1 MTPRALH
8 LVVDGAGRTRA
19 DALQALEPTLGWS
32 STLVSGEA
40 PRAGGSLEVACRSA
54 ALAFAS
60 ACDSTGDVHAADLVV
75 AHGWAAAPAAERLAA
90 SKGAAALAWA
100 APPPSS
106 GPLAELAG
114 WAAEWL
120 DGVKLDCEAAEPTAD
135 ELRDAY
141 QAAQARRQSREAPPP
156 EDPARL
162 YDLAVRPEGLAPELV
177 EYLLLRTQRFV
188 LQKGGPQAE
197 WRATCSRSH
206 VTLLSA
212 KTDSAGDL
220 VDDAIAAG
228 CLPLV
233 LDGEPDDLRAV
244 AVQEASLPDALAR
257 WLTDPAARRA
267 RLTLA
272 QESLVARVRAGT
284 AKRVPRPVS
293 RPLRLV
299 LNHGGLVAS
308 ELGSSLSP
316 LGWELRPLLGA
327 GRDPLPGA
335 DLLIVLPYGDP
346 RGALDAVRRARRSG
360 VPAAFWNVE
369 DPRYYHDPELGPLV
383 QAAAQEATLSFSTTA
398 QLGAESRGKGVE
410 VRYLPNYGRG
420 YFWVGTPLEEGQRT
434 IDVLFL
440 GSVTPE
446 RQEFLAAYRAA
457 LGQGIRVVSRDDVR
471 EPEVLRDLVASAR
484 LGLSVGTM
492 TDAVTAGGPLRGEG
506 LTERLFDYPLAGT
519 PVLSDQRAHLAETF
533 RAGEEVFVFQDVLSA
548 AAETRA
554 LLGDPRRRT
563 AVAARA
569 REKVL
574 RQHLG
579 RHRALAIVDALAA
592 VPGAPGVLA
601 LAAVAA
607 RERLAGVAGAPHGA
621 RP

>member
-1 MTPRALH
+1 MTSRALH
-8 LVVDGAGRTRA
+8 LVVDAAGRARA
-19 DALQALEPTLGWS
+19 EALQALEPRLGWS
-32 STLVSGEA
+32 STVAAGELEQATSGPLEA
-40 PRAGGSLEVACRSA
+40 ACRSTA
-54 ALAFAS
+54 RVFAS
-60 ACDSTGDVHAADLVV
+60 ARDATTDVARVDLVV

-90 SKGAAALAWA
+90 GRAAAALVWA

-120 DGVKLDCEAAEPTAD
+120 DGVKLQAEAAQPTVD
-135 ELRDAY
+135 EAREVY
-141 QAAQARRQSREAPPP
+141 QAARARRLAPPP

-177 EYLLLRTQRFV
+177 EFLLLRTQRFV
-188 LQKGGPQAE
+188 VQKGGPRAE
-197 WRATCSRSH
+197 WRATCSRSR
-206 VTLLSA
+206 VALLSA
-212 KTDSAGDL
+212 HTHSAADL

-244 AVQEASLPDALAR
+244 AVQEVSLPDALTR

-272 QESLVARVRAGT
+272 QESLVARVRSAPAQG
-284 AKRVPRPVS
+284 AHRPVG

-308 ELGSSLSP
+308 ELGSSLAP

-369 DPRYYHDPELGPLV
+369 DPRYYHDPGLGPLV
-383 QAAAQEATLSFSTTA
+383 QAAAQESTLSFSTTA
-398 QLGAESRGKGVE
+398 QLAAEYRGRGVE
-410 VRYLPNYGRG
+410 LRYLPNYGRG
-420 YFWVGTPLEEGQRT
+420 YFWVETPLQEGRRT

-457 LGQGIRVVSRDDVR
+457 LGPGVRVVARDDVR
-471 EPEVLRDLVASAR
+471 EPEALRDLVASAR

-492 TDAVTAGGPLRGEG
+492 TDAVTPRGLLRGEG

-554 LLGDPRRRT
+554 LLGDPGRRA

-592 VPGAPGVLA
+592 VPGAPGVLS
-601 LAAVAA
+601 LAAAAA
-607 RERLAGVAGAPHGA
+607 RERLAGVAGAAHGA